1 VPVLEYLGPEGTF
14 AHEGTDHLRTIA
26 GPTELVARSTV
37 GEVIHDVDDGRCDFG
52 LVPLENS
59 IDGGVTSTIDVLVF
73 EVDGTRIREEVV
85 VPVSF
90 GAHRRAGSEATPP
103 TTLLSHPAGLAQCRR
118 YASEHGLTAVPTDS
132 TSEAC
137 RIVAVSDDPGLVA
150 VASMKAAEL
159 AGLVTVDHAV
169 EDFPGAHT
177 RFALVARDGLDAS
190 GDDKS
195 TIVVTPPTEGVGVLL
210 DTLHP
215 ISDRGVNISE
225 IVSRPLRQRLG
236 EYCFLLTLDRH
247 EDDPA
252 VADALAELESSGFT
266 VKRLGSYP
274 AWRQPASPSGLTGDG

>member
-1 VPVLEYLGPEGTF
+1 VAVLAYLGPEGTF
-14 AHEGTDHLRTIA
+14 AHEGTDHVRTA
-26 GPTELVARSTV
+26 GNGQGLQLVAKATV
-37 GEVIHDVDDGRCDFG
+37 GEVIHDVDEGRCDYG

-73 EVDGTRIREEVV
+73 EVERTRIREEVV

-90 GAHRRAGSEATPP
+90 GAHRRPGDETTPA
-103 TTLLSHPAGLAQCRR
+103 TTLLSHPAGIAQCRR
-118 YASEHGLTAVPTDS
+118 YAAARGLATVPTDS

-137 RIVAVSDDPGLVA
+137 RIVARSEEPGLVA
-150 VASMKAAEL
+150 VASAKAAAL
-159 AGLVTVDHAV
+159 AGLVTVDHAI

-177 RFALVARDGLDAS
+177 RFALVAREGLEPS

-195 TIVVTPPTEGVGVLL
+195 TIVVTPPTEGVGILL
-210 DTLHP
+210 RTLHP

-252 VADALAELESSGFT
+252 VAGALDELRDTGFT

-274 AWRQPASPSGLTGDG
+274 AWRGDG

>member
-1 VPVLEYLGPEGTF
+1 VPVVEYLGPEGTF
-14 AHEGTDHLRTIA
+14 AHEGTDHLRTVD
-26 GPTELVARSTV
+26 GHPELVARATV
-37 GEVIHDVDDGRCDFG
+37 AEVIHDVEEGRCDFG

-59 IDGGVTSTIDVLVF
+59 IEGGVTSTIDVLVF

-90 GAHRRAGSEATPP
+90 GAHRRRGFETSPP
-103 TTLLSHPAGLAQCRR
+103 TTLLSHPAGLTQCRR
-118 YASEHGLTAVPTDS
+118 YAAERGLTAVPTDS

-137 RIVAVSDDPGLVA
+137 RIVALSDDPGLVA
-150 VASMKAAEL
+150 VASMKAGEL
-159 AGLVTVDHAV
+159 AGLITVDHAV

-177 RFALVARDGLDAS
+177 RFALVAREGLTPS

-195 TIVVTPPTEGVGVLL
+195 TIVVTPPSEGVGVLL
-210 DTLHP
+210 KTLHP

-225 IVSRPLRQRLG
+225 IVSRPLRSALG

-247 EDDPA
+247 EQDPA
-252 VADALAELESSGFT
+252 VRDALEELSATGFT

-274 AWRQPASPSGLTGDG
+274 AWRADG

>member
-1 VPVLEYLGPEGTF
+1 MPVVEYLGPEGTF
-14 AHEGTDHLRTIA
+14 AHEGTDHLRTVD
-26 GPTELVARSTV
+26 GPTELVARATV

-52 LVPLENS
+52 LVPLESS

-73 EVDGTRIREEVV
+73 EVDRTRIREEVV

-90 GAHRRAGSEATPP
+90 GAHRRPGFEATPA
-103 TTLLSHPAGLAQCRR
+103 TTLLSHPAGLVQCRG
-118 YASEHGLTAVPTDS
+118 YAVKHNLTTVPTDS

-137 RIVAVSDDPGLVA
+137 RIVALSDDPGLVA
-150 VASMKAAEL
+150 VASLKAGAL
-159 AGLVTVDHAV
+159 AGLVTVERDV

-177 RFALVARDGLDAS
+177 RFALVARDGLEPS

-210 DTLHP
+210 RTLQP

-252 VADALAELESSGFT
+252 VGDALAELEAGGFT

-274 AWRQPASPSGLTGDG
+274 AWRVHG

>member
-1 VPVLEYLGPEGTF
+1 MAGVLEYLGPEGTF
-14 AHEGTDHLRTIA
+14 AHEGTDLLRTVD

-37 GEVIHDVDDGRCDFG
+37 AEVIHDVDDGRCDFG

-59 IDGGVTSTIDVLVF
+59 IEGGVTSTIDVLVF
-73 EVDGTRIREEVV
+73 EVAGTRIREEVV

-90 GAHRRAGSEATPP
+90 GAHRRPGFESTAP

-118 YASEHGLTAVPTDS
+118 YAARHGLTAVPTDS
-132 TSEAC
+132 TAEAC

-159 AGLVTVDHAV
+159 AGLVTVEQEV

-177 RFALVARDGLDAS
+177 RFALVARKGLEPS

-195 TIVVTPPTEGVGVLL
+195 TIVVTPPSEGVGVLL
-210 DTLHP
+210 NTLHP
-215 ISDRGVNISE
+215 ISDRGINISE
-225 IVSRPLRQRLG
+225 IVSRPLRQALG

-247 EDDPA
+247 EDDST
-252 VADALAELESSGFT
+252 VGEALDELEATGFT

-274 AWRQPASPSGLTGDG
+274 AWRSDA